1 MAWQIATRARRITLA
16 GFVGLITI
24 LATGLILTGCGRD
37 SVDSDAIARTG
48 PVVLV
53 ITGVDSDH
61 RGSRPVAYEGL
72 YAIYGIEMQGARGFT
87 RPELTAMSWR
97 QIRADFPVGSAPRV
111 FDGPRLS
118 DVLRSAGLE
127 GASVRLTAF
136 DGYEAEV
143 PAELIARYEPI
154 LALRAD
160 GDPLA
165 VGGLGPVMLVWP
177 RLNQSDLAD
186 MNDDLWP
193 WGVFAI
199 TPYQPAGTP

>member
-1 MAWQIATRARRITLA
+1 MGWQFAARARRITVA
-16 GFVGLITI
+16 GFAGLMI
-24 LATGLILTGCGRD
+24 LASGLAMTGCGRGT
-37 SVDSDAIARTG
+37 VDPDAIARTG

-53 ITGVDSDH
+53 ITGVDEAN
-61 RGSRPVAYEGL
+61 RGSRAVPYDGL
-72 YAIYGIEMQGARGFT
+72 YAIYGIEVQTARGFT
-87 RPELTAMSWR
+87 RPELMAMSWR
-97 QIRADFPVGSAPRV
+97 QIRADFPAGSAPRV

-143 PAELIARYEPI
+143 PAELIARHEPI

-160 GDPLA
+160 GDPLGI
-165 VGGLGPVMLVWP
+165 GGLGPVMLVWP
-177 RLNQSDLAD
+177 RLTQSDLAD

-199 TPYQPAGTP
+199 TPYQPARAQ

>member
-1 MAWQIATRARRITLA
+1 MMKPTASPARQTATAVLA
-16 GFVGLITI
+16 AFVLAAAGLV
-24 LATGLILTGCGRD
+24 LSGCGRGGTD
-37 SVDSDAIARTG
+37 MDAIGRTG
-48 PVVLV
+48 PVILV
-53 ITGVDSDH
+53 VTGVDEAH
-61 RGSRPVAYEGL
+61 RGNRPVLYEGL
-72 YAIYGIEMQGARGFT
+72 FAIYGIEVQSARGFT

-97 QIRADFPVGSAPRV
+97 QMRADFPVGAAERV

-118 DVLRSAGLE
+118 DVLRAAGLE

-143 PAELIARYEPI
+143 PADLIARYEPI

-160 GDPLA
+160 GEPLA
-165 VGGLGPVMLVWP
+165 TGGLGPVMLVWP
-177 RLNQSDLAD
+177 RRTQSTLSD

-199 TPYQPAGTP
+199 TPYQP

>member
-1 MAWQIATRARRITLA
+1 MIAGLRTIHPLVLA
-16 GFVGLITI
+16 
-24 LATGLILTGCGRD
+24 LAAIALLALSACGRGPAD
-37 SVDSDAIARTG
+37 PSALARSG

-53 ITGVDSDH
+53 VTGAGAPADA
-61 RGSRPVAYEGL
+61 GQGVAYEGL
-72 YAIYGIEMQGARGFT
+72 YAMYGIELQGARAFS

-97 QIRADFPVGSAPRV
+97 QMRVDFPVGGSERV
-111 FDGPRLS
+111 FEGPRLS
-118 DVLRSAGLE
+118 DVLRAAGIP

-143 PAELIARYEPI
+143 PADMIAAHEPI

-160 GDPLA
+160 GQALA
-165 VGGLGPVMLVWP
+165 IGGLGPVMLVWP
-177 RLNQSDLAD
+177 RRTQSALSD

-199 TPYQPAGTP
+199 TPYES